1 MEPKTKKQRSL
12 YIPYAGPVLLEFPL
26 LNKGSAFSM
35 EERRNFNLLGLL
47 PEVVETIEEQAER
60 AWIQYQGFKTEID
73 KHIYLRNIQDTNETL
88 FYRLVNNHLDEMM
101 PVIYT
106 PTVGAACERFSEIY
120 RRSRGVFISYQNRH
134 NMDDILQN
142 VPNHNIKVIVV
153 TDGER
158 ILGLGDQGIGGMGIP
173 IGKLSLYTACGGIS
187 PAYTLPVVLDVGT
200 NNQQLLNDPLYM
212 GWRNP
217 RITDDE
223 YYEFVDEFIQAV
235 KQRWPDVLLQF
246 EDFAQKNAMP
256 LLNRYRNEIC
266 SFNDDIQGTAA
277 VTVGTLIA
285 ASRAA
290 GGQLSEKKIVFLGA
304 GSAGCGIAE
313 MIIAQTQRE
322 GLSEEAARQKV
333 FMVDRFGLLTD
344 KMPNLLPFQTKLV
357 QKRENLSDWDT
368 DSDVLSLLDVVRNV
382 KPDILIGVSG
392 QTGLFT
398 EEIIREMHKHCPRP
412 IVMPLSNP
420 TSRVEATPQDIIAW
434 TEGNALVATGS
445 PFNPVVWKDKIYPI
459 AQCNNAFIFPGI
471 GLGVIASGAS
481 RITDEMLMSASETLA
496 QYSPLVL
503 NGEGLVLPELKD
515 IQKVSRAIAFAVG
528 KMAQQQGV
536 AVKTSAEA
544 LQQAI
549 DDNFCCGVCHT
560 DLHVKNGDFGDKTGV
575 ILGHEGIGVVAEV
588 GPGVTSL
595 KPGDRASV
603 AWFYEGCG
611 HCEYCNSGNETL
623 CRSVK
628 NAGYSVDGGMAEE
641 CIVVADYAVKVP
653 DGLDSAAASSIT
665 CAGVTTYKAV
675 KLSKIRPGQ
684 WIAIYGLGGL
694 GNLALQYA
702 KNVFNAKVIAID
714 VNDEQLKLATK
725 MGADLAINSRTEDAA
740 KIVQEKAG
748 GAHAAVV
755 TAVAKAAF
763 NSAVDAVRAGG
774 RVVAVGLPPESMS
787 LDIPRL
793 VLDGIEV
800 VGSLVGTR
808 QDLTEAF
815 QFAAEGKV
823 VPKVALRPL
832 EDINTIF
839 TEMEEGKIRG
849 RMVIDFRR

>member
-1 MEPKTKKQRSL
+1 M
-12 YIPYAGPVLLEFPL
+12 LEFPL

-35 EERRNFNLLGLL
+35 EERRSFNLLGLL

-88 FYRLVNNHLDEMM
+88 FYRLVENHLDEMM

-120 RRSRGVFISYQNRH
+120 RRARGVFISWENRE
-134 NMDDILQN
+134 NIDDILQN

-212 GWRNP
+212 GARHP

-223 YYEFVDEFIQAV
+223 YYQFVDDFIQAV
-235 KQRWPDVLLQF
+235 KSRWPNVLLQF

-256 LLNRYRNEIC
+256 LLTRYRNEIC

-290 GGQLSEKKIVFLGA
+290 GSQLSEQKIVFLGA

-313 MIIAQTQRE
+313 QIIAQTQRE
-322 GLSEEAARQKV
+322 GLSEELARSRI

-344 KMPNLLPFQTKLV
+344 QMPNLLSFQTKLT
-357 QKRENLSDWDT
+357 QKRDGLLAQWDT
-368 DSDVLSLLDVVRNV
+368 QEEVLSLLDVVRNV

-392 QTGLFT
+392 QSGLFT

-420 TSRVEATPQDIIAW
+420 TSRVEATPQDIISW
-434 TEGNALVATGS
+434 TDGNALVATGS
-445 PFNPVVWKDKIYPI
+445 PFDPVVWKDKTYPI
-459 AQCNNAFIFPGI
+459 AQCNNSYIFPGI
-471 GLGVIASGAS
+471 GLGVIASGAT

-496 QYSPLVL
+496 KHSPLVN

-515 IQKVSRAIAFAVG
+515 IHTVSRAIAFAVG

-536 AVKTSAEA
+536 AVNTSADA
-544 LQQAI
+544 LTQAI
-549 DDNFCCGVCHT
+549 NDNFWEPEYR
-560 DLHVKNGDFGDKTGV
+560 NYRR
-575 ILGHEGIGVVAEV
+575 
-588 GPGVTSL
+588 TS
-595 KPGDRASV
+595 
-603 AWFYEGCG
+603 
-611 HCEYCNSGNETL
+611 
-623 CRSVK
+623 
-628 NAGYSVDGGMAEE
+628 
-641 CIVVADYAVKVP
+641 I
-653 DGLDSAAASSIT
+653 
-665 CAGVTTYKAV
+665 
-675 KLSKIRPGQ
+675 
-684 WIAIYGLGGL
+684 
-694 GNLALQYA
+694 
-702 KNVFNAKVIAID
+702 
-714 VNDEQLKLATK
+714 
-725 MGADLAINSRTEDAA
+725 
-740 KIVQEKAG
+740 
-748 GAHAAVV
+748 
-755 TAVAKAAF
+755 
-763 NSAVDAVRAGG
+763 
-774 RVVAVGLPPESMS
+774 
-787 LDIPRL
+787 
-793 VLDGIEV
+793 
-800 VGSLVGTR
+800 
-808 QDLTEAF
+808 
-815 QFAAEGKV
+815 
-823 VPKVALRPL
+823 
-832 EDINTIF
+832 
-839 TEMEEGKIRG
+839 
-849 RMVIDFRR
+849 